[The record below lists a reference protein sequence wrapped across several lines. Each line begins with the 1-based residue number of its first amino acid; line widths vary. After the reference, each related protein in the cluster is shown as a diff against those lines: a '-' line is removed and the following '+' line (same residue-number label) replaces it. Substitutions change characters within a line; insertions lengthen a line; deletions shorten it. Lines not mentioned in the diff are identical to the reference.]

1 MKTLRAYR
9 KPSDLPLHRLL
20 KGTAGRMLMSV
31 RPEFSSAIKAS
42 PFSSPLPFSGRLI
55 RNGHFLNA
63 VGAEDH
69 VMIRDFLR
77 DYWSSQASDEF
88 YAGLCHRYETLF
100 LAYHEAIVGETARV
114 IRSSG
119 CHFRQM
125 VEIGS
130 GDGKILEHFSRYLP
144 EVSFYHGVDVNLP
157 QVENNRLVYADKP
170 RLEFHHCDGNQWLNE
185 HAVPGTILM
194 TNGGVLEYF
203 TRKELEAMFGRLS
216 AMWSPSLVVMTES
229 IAADHDLEREAK
241 TYPYGW
247 ELSLSHN
254 YLALLRDAG
263 FSIKYV
269 NDRLTTPAEAATVGR
284 WLQVVAI
291 SPGARK

>member
-1 MKTLRAYR
+1 MKALRAYR

-20 KGTAGRMLMSV
+20 KGTAGRVLMSV

-42 PFSSPLPFSGRLI
+42 PFSSPLPLSGRLI

-63 VGAEDH
+63 IGAEDH
-69 VMIRDFLR
+69 AMIRDFLK

-88 YAGLCHRYETLF
+88 YTGLCHRYETLF
-100 LAYHEAIVGETARV
+100 LAYHEAIVGETVRV
-114 IRSSG
+114 LRESG

-130 GDGKILEHFSRYLP
+130 GDGKILEHFSRFLP
-144 EVSFYHGVDVNLP
+144 EVSFYHGVDLNLP
-157 QVENNRLVYADKP
+157 QIENNRLVYADKP
-170 RLEFHHCDGNQWLNE
+170 QLEFHHCDGNQWLNE
-185 HAVPGTILM
+185 NAVPGTILM

-203 TRKELEAMFGRLS
+203 TRKELEAIFSRLS
-216 AMWSPSLVVMTES
+216 SQHSPCMIVLTES
-229 IAADHDLEREAK
+229 IAADHDLEFETK

-254 YLALLRDAG
+254 YLALLREAG
-263 FSIKYV
+263 FTIEYV
-269 NDRLTTPAEAATVGR
+269 HDRYTTPEEADTVGR

-291 SPGARK
+291 SRGGGR